1 MNELKMQYKA
11 DTGNSAYLTRIE
23 SKLMIETVDTVVLE
37 DMTDKEIIEF
47 LEYAN
52 LYQMTWSIEMN
63 QIHDEYKQGN
73 DLHLINPDYIKWLE
87 DKINKPI

>member
-11 DTGNSAYLTRIE
+11 DTGNSAYLTVIE

-52 LYQMTWSIEMN
+52 LNQMTWSIEMN
-63 QIHDEYKQGN
+63 QIHDEYKQEN
-73 DLHLINPDYIKWLE
+73 DFHLPSHS
-87 DKINKPI
+87 